1 MEFEKDKMDIPRL
14 PNLQTRNY
22 IISFFFFLFDK
33 KCRECVAS

>member
-22 IISFFFFLFDK
+22 IISFFFFLLEK